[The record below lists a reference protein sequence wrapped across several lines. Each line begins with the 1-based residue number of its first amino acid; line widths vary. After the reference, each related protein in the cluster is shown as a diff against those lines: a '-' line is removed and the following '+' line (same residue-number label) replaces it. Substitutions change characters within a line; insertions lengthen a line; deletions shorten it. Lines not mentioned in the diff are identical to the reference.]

1 MTEASRTSGSSP
13 EDHYSPDAEVAGW
26 AGRVAFAGI
35 MLLNRTND

>member
-13 EDHYSPDAEVAGW
+13 EDHYWAGW
-26 AGRVAFAGI
+26 VAFAGI